1 MLTPAQYAT
10 LKAHI
15 LASPDLATIPDG
27 PDGAIE
33 IADLL
38 NAPSSPATIVWRTA
52 VEAAEIMANGFVWT
66 EVDALT
72 NGKARIW
79 DWMTRY
85 GSFNPSKANV
95 RQGLRD
101 CFGNQSGTYTGMLP
115 HLRRPATRMEALFA
129 TGTGTEAS
137 PATLLYEGVVSYQ
150 DVQEARRS

>member
-1 MLTPAQYAT
+1 MLTPAQYST

-15 LASPDLATIPDG
+15 AASADLTAIPDT
-27 PDGAIE
+27 PDGAIA

-38 NAPSSPATIVWRTA
+38 NLPSSPAVTVWRTS

-72 NGKARIW
+72 NSKARIW

-85 GSFNPSKANV
+85 GSFNPARPNV

-101 CFGNQSGTYTGMLP
+101 CFGVSSGTYTGMLP
-115 HLRRPATRMEALFA
+115 HLRRAATRMEALFA
-129 TGTGTEAS
+129 TGTGTEAN
-137 PATLLYEGVVSYQ
+137 PATLTYEGPVSYQ
-150 DVQEARRS
+150 DVQQARRS